1 MKIAISG
8 KGGVGKTSLTAW
20 LGDYLARR
28 GEKVWL
34 VDADTAL
41 SLGQASGLERT
52 ALPEP
57 LTGRAALIEE
67 RIRPAGKGGMMDL
80 DPHVSDLP
88 EALSAFLPLAGPAE
102 TAQGE
107 KRLLVMGPLTN
118 AGGGCACEGNALLKA
133 LLAHLVLDRR
143 EWVLVDMEAG
153 VEHLGRGTV
162 AHVDAL
168 LIVSEP
174 SMRSLETAAE
184 VARMASDLGL
194 QRQVLVINKA
204 SAEQAAQMP
213 LLPHL
218 PEQRI
223 SMPDLEALRQ
233 RQMYSGSVLGL
244 GPQTEE
250 ELDRFCAALLKKIE
264 QCTSP
269 AKL

>member
-41 SLGQASGLERT
+41 SLGQASGLERE

-67 RIRPAGKGGMMDL
+67 RIRPAGQGGMMDL

-88 EALSAFLPLAGPAE
+88 EALSAPLPLAGSDAAE
-102 TAQGE
+102 QGE

-118 AGGGCACEGNALLKA
+118 AGGGCACESNALLKA

-168 LIVSEP
+168 LVVSEP

-194 QRQVLVINKA
+194 GRQVLVINKA
-204 SAEQAAQMP
+204 TPQQAAQMP
-213 LLPHL
+213 SLANL

-223 SMPDLEALRQ
+223 SMPDLEALRR
-233 RQMYSGSVLGL
+233 RQLYSGSVLGL
-244 GPQTEE
+244 GQQTEE
-250 ELDRFCAALLKKIE
+250 ELDRFCEALLQKIE
-264 QCTSP
+264 HCTST
-269 AKL
+269 AK